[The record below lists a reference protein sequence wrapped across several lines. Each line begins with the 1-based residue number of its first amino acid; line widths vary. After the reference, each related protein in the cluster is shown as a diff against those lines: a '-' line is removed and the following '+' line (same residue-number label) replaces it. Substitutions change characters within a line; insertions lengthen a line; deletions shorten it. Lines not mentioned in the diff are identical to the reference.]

1 MSHEIAQAYNVRG
14 VPSFFIIDRNG
25 IIHDNNPSRP
35 SGQTIDQELLAALA
49 Q

>member
-1 MSHEIAQAYNVRG
+1 MSHEVAKAYNVRG

-35 SGQTIDQELLAALA
+35 SGETIDQELLAALE